1 MACNHGKE
9 LKSEMKIFDCIT
21 FFEENRHADLRFNI
35 LNDYVD
41 YFVVC
46 EGLFDHKGNKKK
58 INFNLN
64 NYPKFKKKIIHII
77 CPKFPKKI
85 NPWERQAYQRDYI
98 LKNIEIAK
106 DNDLILFSD
115 PDEIPNPKK
124 IKNLILKKKYLIFLQ
139 NLYYY
144 KINLQ
149 DVNLGNNWEGT
160 RGCLKKNLYSI
171 NYMRQ
176 KVLKKNLKYKFWR
189 IDKEKNIQIIN
200 DGGWHFSYLL
210 TPSEIQRKIKTFAH
224 TEYNKKKFTNLKIIK
239 NKIKKRLDLF
249 NRNIFFM
256 KKKLDQTFP
265 EYILKNKKNF
275 YKWIV

>member
-1 MACNHGKE
+1 MVSNHGKG
-9 LKSEMKIFDCIT
+9 LKSNMKIFDCIT

-35 LNDYVD
+35 LNDCVD

-85 NPWERQAYQRDYI
+85 NPWERQAYQRDCI

-149 DVNLGNNWEGT
+149 DINLGNNWEGT

-239 NKIKKRLDLF
+239 NKIKKGLDLF

-265 EYILKNKKNF
+265 EYILKNKKKF
-275 YKWIV
+275 YKWII

>member
-1 MACNHGKE
+1 MACNHGKG

-149 DVNLGNNWEGT
+149 DINLGNNWEGT

-224 TEYNKKKFTNLKIIK
+224 TEYNKKKFTNLKIIR
-239 NKIKKRLDLF
+239 NKIKKGLDLF
-249 NRNIFFM
+249 NRNIFFV

>member
-1 MACNHGKE
+1 MVSNHGKG
-9 LKSEMKIFDCIT
+9 LKSNMKIFDCIT

-35 LNDYVD
+35 LNDCVD

-139 NLYYY
+139 SLYYY

-149 DVNLGNNWEGT
+149 DINLGNNWEGT

-176 KVLKKNLKYKFWR
+176 KVLKKNCKYKFWR

-239 NKIKKRLDLF
+239 NKIKKGLDLF
-249 NRNIFFM
+249 NRNNFYM

-265 EYILKNKKNF
+265 EYILKNKKKF

>member
-1 MACNHGKE
+1 
-9 LKSEMKIFDCIT
+9 MKIFDCIT

-35 LNDYVD
+35 LNNYVD
-41 YFVVC
+41 YFVIC
-46 EGLFDHKGNKKK
+46 EGLFDHRGKKKK
-58 INFNLN
+58 INFNIN

-77 CPKFPKKI
+77 CTEFPKKL

-98 LKNIEIAK
+98 FQKLEIAK

-115 PDEIPNPKK
+115 PDEIPNPEKL
-124 IKNLILKKKYLIFLQ
+124 KNLILRKKYVIFLQ

-149 DVNLGNNWEGT
+149 DTNLGNNWEGT

-189 IDKEKNIQIIN
+189 LDKERNIQIIN

-210 TPSEIQRKIKTFAH
+210 TPNEIQKKIKTFAH
-224 TEYNKKKFTNLKIIK
+224 TEYDKKRFTNLNTIK
-239 NKIKKRLDLF
+239 NKIKKGLDIF
-249 NRNIFFM
+249 NRNIFFE
-256 KKKLDQTFP
+256 KRDLDQTFP
-265 EYILKNKKNF
+265 KYILKNKNKF
-275 YKWIV
+275 IKWIV

>member
-1 MACNHGKE
+1 MASNHGKE
-9 LKSEMKIFDCIT
+9 LKSDMKIFDCIT

-41 YFVVC
+41 YFVIC
-46 EGLFDHKGNKKK
+46 EGLFDHKGKKKK
-58 INFNLN
+58 INFNMN

-77 CPKFPKKI
+77 CPQFPKKI

-98 LKNIEIAK
+98 LKKIEIAK

-124 IKNLILKKKYLIFLQ
+124 IKTLILKKKYVIFLQ

-149 DVNLGNNWEGT
+149 DINLGNNWEGT
-160 RGCLKKNLYSI
+160 RGCLKKNLHSI

-210 TPSEIQRKIKTFAH
+210 TPFEIQRKIKTFAH
-224 TEYNKKKFTNLKIIK
+224 TEYNKKKYTNLKIIK
-239 NKIKKRLDLF
+239 NKIKKGLDLF
-249 NRNIFFM
+249 NRNIFF
-256 KKKLDQTFP
+256 KKIKLNETFP
-265 EYILKNKKNF
+265 EYILKNKKNY

>member
-1 MACNHGKE
+1 MASNHGKE
-9 LKSEMKIFDCIT
+9 LKSDMKIFDCIT

-41 YFVVC
+41 YFVIC
-46 EGLFDHKGNKKK
+46 EGLFDHKGKKKK
-58 INFNLN
+58 INFNIN

-77 CPKFPKKI
+77 CPQFPKKI

-98 LKNIEIAK
+98 LKKIEIAK

-124 IKNLILKKKYLIFLQ
+124 IKTLILKKKYVIFLQ

-149 DVNLGNNWEGT
+149 DINLGNNWEGT

-210 TPSEIQRKIKTFAH
+210 TPCEIQRKIMTFAH
-224 TEYNKKKFTNLKIIK
+224 TEYNKKKYTNLKIIK
-239 NKIKKRLDLF
+239 NKIKKGLDLF
-249 NRNIFFM
+249 NRNIFFK
-256 KKKLDQTFP
+256 KKKLDETFP
-265 EYILKNKKNF
+265 EYILKNKKIY

>member
-1 MACNHGKE
+1 MACNHGKG

-149 DVNLGNNWEGT
+149 DINLGNNWEGT

-239 NKIKKRLDLF
+239 NKIKKGLDLF

>member
-1 MACNHGKE
+1 MAKDHGKE
-9 LKSEMKIFDCIT
+9 LKLEMKIFDCIT

-35 LNDYVD
+35 LNDCID
-41 YFVVC
+41 YFVIC
-46 EGLFDHKGNKKK
+46 EGLFDHKGKKKK
-58 INFNLN
+58 INFNIN
-64 NYPKFKKKIIHII
+64 NYPLFKKKIIHII
-77 CPKFPKKI
+77 CPKFPKKM
-85 NPWERQAYQRDYI
+85 NPWDRQAYQRDYI
-98 LKNIEIAK
+98 LKKIKIAK
-106 DNDLILFSD
+106 DDDLILFSD

-149 DVNLGNNWEGT
+149 DINLGNNWEGT
-160 RGCLKKNLYSI
+160 RGCLKKNLHSI

-210 TPSEIQRKIKTFAH
+210 TPCEIQRKIKTFAH
-224 TEYNKKKFTNLKIIK
+224 TEYNKKRFTNLKIIK
-239 NKIKKRLDLF
+239 NKIKKGLDLF
-249 NRNIFFM
+249 NRDIFFI

-265 EYILKNKKNF
+265 KYILKNKKNF

>member
-1 MACNHGKE
+1 MASNHGKG

-58 INFNLN
+58 INFDLN

-124 IKNLILKKKYLIFLQ
+124 IKNLILKKKYVIFLQ

-149 DVNLGNNWEGT
+149 DINLGNNWEGT

-239 NKIKKRLDLF
+239 NKIKKGLDLF
-249 NRNIFFM
+249 NRDIFFI

-265 EYILKNKKNF
+265 KYILKNKKNF

>member
-1 MACNHGKE
+1 MASNHGKE
-9 LKSEMKIFDCIT
+9 LKSDMKIFDCIT
-21 FFEENRHADLRFNI
+21 FFEENRLADLRFNI

-41 YFVVC
+41 YFVIC
-46 EGLFDHKGNKKK
+46 ESLFDHKGKKKK
-58 INFNLN
+58 INFNIN

-98 LKNIEIAK
+98 LKKIEMAK

-124 IKNLILKKKYLIFLQ
+124 IKTLILKKKYVIFLQ

-149 DVNLGNNWEGT
+149 DINLGNNWEGT

-210 TPSEIQRKIKTFAH
+210 TPCEIQRKIKTFAH
-224 TEYNKKKFTNLKIIK
+224 TEYNKKKYTNLKIIK
-239 NKIKKRLDLF
+239 NKIKKGLDLF
-249 NRNIFFM
+249 NRNIFF
-256 KKKLDQTFP
+256 KKIKLNETFP
-265 EYILKNKKNF
+265 EYILKNKKNY

>member
-1 MACNHGKE
+1 MACNHGKG

-149 DVNLGNNWEGT
+149 DINLGNNWEGT

-239 NKIKKRLDLF
+239 NKIKKGLDLF

-256 KKKLDQTFP
+256 KKKLDRTFP

>member
-1 MACNHGKE
+1 MAKDHGKE
-9 LKSEMKIFDCIT
+9 LKLDMKIFDCIT

-35 LNDYVD
+35 LNNYVD
-41 YFVVC
+41 YFVIC
-46 EGLFDHKGNKKK
+46 EGLFDHRGKKKK
-58 INFNLN
+58 INFNIN

-77 CPKFPKKI
+77 CTEFPKKL

-98 LKNIEIAK
+98 FQKLEIAK

-115 PDEIPNPKK
+115 PDEIPNPEKL
-124 IKNLILKKKYLIFLQ
+124 KNLILRKKYVIFLQ

-149 DVNLGNNWEGT
+149 DTNLGNNWEGT

-189 IDKEKNIQIIN
+189 LDKERNIQIIN

-210 TPSEIQRKIKTFAH
+210 TPNEIQKKIKTFAH
-224 TEYNKKKFTNLKIIK
+224 TEYDKKRFTNLNTIK
-239 NKIKKRLDLF
+239 NKIKKGLDIF
-249 NRNIFFM
+249 NRNIFFE
-256 KKKLDQTFP
+256 KRDLDQTFP
-265 EYILKNKKNF
+265 KYILKNKNKF
-275 YKWIV
+275 IKWIV

>member
-1 MACNHGKE
+1 MACNHGKG

-149 DVNLGNNWEGT
+149 DINLGNNWEGT

-239 NKIKKRLDLF
+239 NKIKKGLDLF
-249 NRNIFFM
+249 NRNNFYM

-265 EYILKNKKNF
+265 EYILKNKKKF

>member
-1 MACNHGKE
+1 MVSNHGKG
-9 LKSEMKIFDCIT
+9 LKSNMKIFDCIT

-35 LNDYVD
+35 LNDCVD

-149 DVNLGNNWEGT
+149 DINLGNNWEGT
-160 RGCLKKNLYSI
+160 RGCLKKNLHSI

-239 NKIKKRLDLF
+239 NKIKKGLDLF

-265 EYILKNKKNF
+265 EYILKNKKKF
-275 YKWIV
+275 YKWII

>member
-1 MACNHGKE
+1 LACNHGKG

-149 DVNLGNNWEGT
+149 DINLGNNWEGT

-239 NKIKKRLDLF
+239 NKIKKGLDLF

>member
-1 MACNHGKE
+1 
-9 LKSEMKIFDCIT
+9 MKIFDCIT

-35 LNDYVD
+35 LNDCVD

-149 DVNLGNNWEGT
+149 DINLGNNWEGT
-160 RGCLKKNLYSI
+160 RGCLKKNLHSI

-239 NKIKKRLDLF
+239 NKIKKGLDLF